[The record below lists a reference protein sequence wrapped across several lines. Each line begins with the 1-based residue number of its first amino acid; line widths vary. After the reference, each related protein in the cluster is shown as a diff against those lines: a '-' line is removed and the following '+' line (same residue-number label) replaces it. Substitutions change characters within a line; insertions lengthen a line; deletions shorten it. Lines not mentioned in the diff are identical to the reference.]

1 MQICKYENLQI
12 EKAVSSIDLHIC
24 KFSHFQIFLMTL
36 VIIIIVLALI
46 FDYINGFHDAAN
58 SIATVVSTKVL
69 TPFQAVLWAALFNC
83 VAYFIFKDHA
93 VANTISKT
101 VHKEFITLPV
111 ILSGLIAA
119 IFWNLLTWWYGIP
132 SSSSHTLVGG
142 LAGAAIAHGMVTKG
156 AGVSW
161 GDILESKTIIEIIIF
176 IFLAPLVGMIIS
188 IFITI
193 VTIMRNIWLRIGII
207 AIATVITFFA
217 FNKFELSKMDK
228 GVQKFLKV
236 DKYKLEVA
244 EGKEKLAANPTDSN
258 AIKFLAT
265 AEEKLAKAK
274 PNYENI
280 KAALLNYDKLG
291 AKAIAKQAQENGWL
305 KDIEASRLKDDVR
318 NANGYLVLESKSTTD
333 SIINIEFAKAK
344 KLTEDYKKP
353 IKKYFDKELSVDSTM
368 IALNAIYPIDAKFAD
383 KVKEKIEKFS
393 IEKSLAKDIEKSDN
407 GYIAWGIV
415 FTSIFFC
422 LIYLYVEKIR
432 TPNAYKMANMFKK
445 LQLFSSAAFSIGHG
459 GNDAQKVMGI
469 IGVALIT
476 SGQIQ
481 NFSDL
486 PGWVPIACYLAIG
499 IGTMSGGWKIV
510 KTMGTKITKV
520 TPLEGVAAET
530 AGAFTLFFTGQMG
543 IPVSTTHT
551 ITGSIIGVGATKRL
565 SAVRWG
571 VTVNLL
577 WAWILTIPVSGLLAA
592 LVYFIVRFFLGHG

>member
-1 MQICKYENLQI
+1 
-12 EKAVSSIDLHIC
+12 
-24 KFSHFQIFLMTL
+24 MTL
-36 VIIIIVLALI
+36 VIVIIALALI

-101 VHKEFITLPV
+101 IHKEFITLPV

-142 LAGAAIAHGMVTKG
+142 LAGAAIAHGMATKG
-156 AGVSW
+156 VGVSW
-161 GDILESKTIIEIIIF
+161 ASILESDTIIEIVIF
-176 IFLAPLVGMIIS
+176 IFFAPLVGMLIS

-193 VTIMRNIWLRIGII
+193 VTIMRNLWLRIGII
-207 AIATVITFFA
+207 ALATFLTFVA
-217 FNKFELSKMDK
+217 FNKFEQNKMDK
-228 GVQKFLKV
+228 GLQKFLKI
-236 DKYKLEVA
+236 DKYKGEIK
-244 EGKEKLAANPTDSN
+244 EGKEKLAKNSSDSAN
-258 AIKFLAT
+258 IKFLAT
-265 AEEKLAKAK
+265 AEEKLAKAT

-280 KAALLNYDKLG
+280 KADLANYDKIG
-291 AKAIAKQAQENGWL
+291 AAGIAKNAQEKGWL

-333 SIINIEFAKAK
+333 TAIKAEFGKAK
-344 KLTEDYKKP
+344 KLTEDYKAP
-353 IKKYFDKELSVDSTM
+353 LKKYFKKELSIDSTM
-368 IALNAIYPIDAKFAD
+368 IALNAIYPVAPEFTK
-383 KVKEKIEKFS
+383 KVQEKIEKFS
-393 IEKSLAKDIEKSDN
+393 IEKSLSKDIEKSDN
-407 GYIAWGIV
+407 GMIAWGIV

-459 GNDAQKVMGI
+459 GNDAQKVMGV

-486 PGWVPIACYLAIG
+486 PSWVPIACYLAIG

-592 LVYFIVRFFLGHG
+592 LTYFIVKFFLGHG